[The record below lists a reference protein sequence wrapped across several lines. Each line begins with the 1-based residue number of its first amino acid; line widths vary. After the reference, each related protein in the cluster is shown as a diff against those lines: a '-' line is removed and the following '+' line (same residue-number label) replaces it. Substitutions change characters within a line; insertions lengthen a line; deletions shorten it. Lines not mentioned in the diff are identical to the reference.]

1 MCPRTRFLCAIAVT
15 ISVVGCGQPERPATG
30 SHQSTT
36 LTIGYGLTS
45 GARTEQAA
53 QLMTQE
59 GLVLLSADGRPVPW
73 LAESW
78 SVSDDGLKWTF
89 RLRKDVTFHDGK
101 PMTADDVRDSLVQQL
116 PLDLGPLFNDIAS
129 IQAGSQFELVVN
141 LKRRST
147 FLVEAL
153 TTPIH
158 ASNSNVGT
166 GPFEPVEQSS
176 RDRESMELRAFEK
189 YYAGRPSID
198 RIVIRPYASMR
209 SAWAEMLRGQ
219 LDMLYEVGGEAS
231 DFVKPSSET
240 RLFTFQRPYAYVIVL
255 NFSKPGLRSPAV
267 RRELNAAINRAE
279 LVSTALEGHGRPTDG
294 PVWPEHWASDK
305 ALPRFQ
311 YAPVVIGS
319 NGKRL
324 SFTLLY
330 SDSSHERMALF
341 VQQQLLAVGVDV
353 KLELSS
359 VTQALERVGKGNF
372 DAWLADMGLGPN
384 LVRQYLFW
392 HSGSPYNWGG
402 FASER
407 VDAALDAIRRAPDDI
422 TYKSAVEAFQRAVID
437 DPPGLF
443 LAWSERARAVSTRFD
458 VREEPGRDILN
469 TIRLWHPAAV
479 VNVAHN

>member
-1 MCPRTRFLCAIAVT
+1 
-15 ISVVGCGQPERPATG
+15 
-30 SHQSTT
+30 

-45 GARTEQAA
+45 GDRTEQAA

-89 RLRKDVTFHDGK
+89 HLRKDVTFHDGK
-101 PMTADDVRDSLVQQL
+101 PMTVDDVRDSLVQQL
-116 PLDLGPLFNDIAS
+116 PLDLGPLFSDIAS
-129 IQAGSQFELVVN
+129 IQAGSTFELVVN
-141 LKRRST
+141 LKQRST

-153 TTPIH
+153 TTSIH

-166 GPFEPVEQSS
+166 GPFEPAEPSP

-255 NFSKPGLRSPAV
+255 NVNKPGLRSPAV

-279 LVSTALEGHGRPTDG
+279 LVTTALEGHGRPTDG
-294 PVWPEHWASDK
+294 PVWPEHWASDT
-305 ALPRFQ
+305 ALPKFQ
-311 YAPVVIGS
+311 YAPVAIGS

-330 SDSSHERMALF
+330 SDSAHERMALF

-407 VDAALDAIRRAPDDI
+407 VDAALDAIRRAPDNS
-422 TYKSAVEAFQRAVID
+422 TYKSAVAVFQRAMID

-458 VREEPGRDILN
+458 VHEASGRDILN
-469 TIRLWHPAAV
+469 TIRLWRPAAV
-479 VNVAHN
+479 INVAHN